1 MQLVK
6 PTDLI
11 LRKVCRADFTVSLT
25 TIQQMFDLLRQVRG
39 LGLAAPQVGI
49 DARLFITEWGEV
61 FINPR
66 IVRINGAIHVT
77 DSCLSL
83 PGFIAGVDRWNHI
96 RLADGRVYNSTRALI
111 VQHEI
116 DHLDGILITDL
127 PQRRHSIM
135 KSHR

>member
-11 LRKVCRADFTVSLT
+11 LRKVCRADFTVSLA
-25 TIQQMFDLLRQVRG
+25 TIQQMFDLLREVGG

-61 FINPR
+61 VINPR

-77 DSCLSL
+77 EGCLSL
-83 PGFIAGVDRWNHI
+83 PGFTAGVDGWNHI
-96 RLADGRVYNSTRALI
+96 RLADGRVYNGTRALV

-116 DHLDGILITDL
+116 DHLDGILITDF

-135 KSHR
+135 RSHR